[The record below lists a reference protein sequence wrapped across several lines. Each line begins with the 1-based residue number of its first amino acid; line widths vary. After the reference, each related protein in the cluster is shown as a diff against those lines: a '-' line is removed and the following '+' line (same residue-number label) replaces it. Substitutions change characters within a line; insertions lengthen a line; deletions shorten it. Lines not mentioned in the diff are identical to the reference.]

1 MARVRTL
8 ADLRTEDEADE
19 HTPLYN
25 AETGSRDSDS
35 TSSGGAAPRSMP
47 IRFLELLFPHFSLKS
62 VVLAISIVD
71 WIFYIVTVCLDTELP
86 LIPAANILVHFGA
99 NYPPLIKQGQVW
111 RLLLPVFLHANFFH
125 VFFNVFF
132 QLRMGFTIERRYGLL
147 KFTGLYFASAIY
159 GNLLSATAFFC
170 NSLKVGASTAGFG
183 LIGIQICEMA
193 LTWHRMRH
201 RDRMLTNMV
210 SFVLLMVLLMFTL
223 NGGSID
229 QMGHLGGLLCGF
241 SIGMLYN
248 KELNDKPVWYPW
260 ASAAAIGIL
269 LALPAACFPILYA
282 VDRHCHRDLSY
293 I

>member
-1 MARVRTL
+1 MSRVRTL
-8 ADLRTEDEADE
+8 ADLRREDEADE
-19 HTPLYN
+19 NTPLFN
-25 AETGSRDSDS
+25 AEAGSRGSDS
-35 TSSGGAAPRSMP
+35 TSSGGSEPRSMP
-47 IRFLELLFPHFSLKS
+47 IRFLELLFPHFHLKS
-62 VVLAISIVD
+62 AVLLISILD
-71 WIFYIVTVCLDTELP
+71 WVLYIVTVCLDTELP
-86 LIPAANILVHFGA
+86 LIPAPKVLVDFGA
-99 NYPPLIKQGQVW
+99 NYPPMIKQGQVW

-147 KFTGLYFASAIY
+147 KFLVLYFVAAIY

-183 LIGIQICEMA
+183 LIGVQICEMA

-201 RDRMLTNMV
+201 RDRMLMNMA
-210 SFVLLMVLLMFTL
+210 SFVLLMLLLMFTL

-241 SIGMLYN
+241 SIGVLYN
-248 KELNDKPVWYPW
+248 RDLNDKPHWYPW
-260 ASAAAIGIL
+260 ATGAAIATLI
-269 LALPAACFPILYA
+269 ALPATCFPVLYA
-282 VDRHCHRDLSY
+282 VNRHCH